1 MMSMQVSKGVWAALL
16 LVSIDAAAQ
25 RTEKPPLHGN
35 HWMAVTGRPLAA
47 EAGAQI
53 FQEGG
58 NAIDAA
64 CAMLGA
70 VCTMH
75 IVLTWGGET
84 QALIYNPHTG
94 KVIAIN
100 ALGWA
105 PTGATPAF
113 FKSKGYDFPPEYGPL
128 DRKSTRLNS

>member
-1 MMSMQVSKGVWAALL
+1 MWMRFIKIWVTITPLLITQVE
-16 LVSIDAAAQ
+16 AQ

-53 FQEGG
+53 FQQGG

-64 CAMLGA
+64 CGMLAA

-94 KVIAIN
+94 KAVSYTHLRNIIFQD
-100 ALGWA
+100 L
-105 PTGATPAF
+105 
-113 FKSKGYDFPPEYGPL
+113 
-128 DRKSTRLNS
+128 